1 MAFTEKRLA
10 GPTALTANTET
21 NLYVCPTAQTTTTL
35 IKQVLVTNTG
45 SATTF
50 DLSLVPQGGTAG
62 TTNRLF
68 SALSIS
74 ANETVLLDVSQ
85 VMSSGDF
92 ISAKSGAGSTVNV
105 TISGV
110 ENSGLMV
117 ISGLADSA
125 VTTAKIADLNVATSK
140 IDNLAV
146 TTGKIA
152 NNAVTQGKLASS
164 LSGMTVTTSSLL
176 STAIPSPFEGQMAF
190 LTDTDRML
198 VWNGTAWV
206 IPNAPAQNP
215 QGLELVTTTT
225 CSSGGTASNGVVT
238 IGTSV
243 SAVTVATAFSATYDN
258 YRIVISGMIGPNNTQ
273 YGVRFAVDN
282 SHRYA
287 GWWMGF
293 VGTSMTPAYSNAA
306 PFIPVSWTS
315 SSTNYN
321 NYHSFDLFAPFLS
334 VVPRV
339 ISPWVGSNHAGYYGG
354 LWADTTSQTGFSIV
368 PDSGTL
374 SGGTITVYGYRK
386 S

>member
-68 SALSIS
+68 SALALS

-92 ISAKSGAGSTVNV
+92 ISTKSGAGSTVNV

-152 NNAVTQGKLASS
+152 NNAVTQGKLSSS
-164 LSGMTVTTSSLL
+164 LSGITVTTSSLR
-176 STAIPSPFEGQMAF
+176 STAVPSPFEGQVIF
-190 LTDTDRML
+190 ETDTNRVL
-198 VWNGTAWV
+198 VWDNAAWV
-206 IPNAPAQNP
+206 MIADTDQPAGMQ
-215 QGLELVTTTT
+215 LIKTTSFSAATT
-225 CSSGGTASNGVVT
+225 VDFENVFTSEFESYKLLFHYWQASTGDDGFIRMRSSSGIVSSNDYLTTRTEAAGGGTVN
-238 IGTSV
+238 
-243 SAVTVATAFSATYDN
+243 AF
-258 YRIVISGMIGPNNTQ
+258 
-273 YGVRFAVDN
+273 
-282 SHRYA
+282 YA
-287 GWWMGF
+287 GSGYSSGF
-293 VGTSMTPAYSNAA
+293 RPTYIEAG
-306 PFIPVSWTS
+306 
-315 SSTNYN
+315 SSTDRVSGYVDI
-321 NYHSFDLFAPFLS
+321 FRPFLS
-334 VVPRV
+334 E
-339 ISPWVGSNHAGYYGG
+339 WTTMTSNFQRNGGDLYRIDSAGIFR
-354 LWADTTSQTGFSIV
+354 LTTSFTGFSLV
-368 PDSGTL
+368 RGGSGTQTGKV
-374 SGGTITVYGYRK
+374 SVYGLRN
-386 S
+386 